1 MNKIFN
7 QILDFPQMV
16 NQKIFNS
23 KLNSV
28 VDDFDSQNGI
38 RFYVKTIYQVAAL
51 IVLLVMEYAIIMGAL
66 DYFQNLEAT
75 VLGKVGSALT
85 FILLAYSAFPIANVI
100 RSRGDSLGG
109 THNGMVEFIF
119 KDFVLTNIR
128 IVGEVVAITGLFVA
142 FTSTLS
148 FLFDSALM
156 NSSGDSMMGS
166 ISSFYALPANALSEL
181 LSMVR
186 LDYLS
191 DQLNSFVTYKL
202 GSTQDFGNG
211 WNLYNLG
218 MLTNSYINVIIGLAA
233 LYVNLAIYKFLYSI
247 VAALV
252 NFVPR
257 LAIPLSIT
265 NKNK

>member
-1 MNKIFN
+1 MNKFFN

-38 RFYVKTIYQVAAL
+38 RFYAKTIYQVAAL
-51 IVLLVMEYAIIMGAL
+51 IVLLAMEYAIIMGAL
-66 DYFQNLEAT
+66 DYFQNSDASMLSKA
-75 VLGKVGSALT
+75 GSILT

-109 THNGMVEFIF
+109 AHNGMVEFIF

-128 IVGEVVAITGLFVA
+128 IIGEVIAIAGLFVA

-148 FLFDSALM
+148 FLFDSSLM
-156 NSSGDSMMGS
+156 NSSGNSMLGS
-166 ISSFYALPANALSEL
+166 ISPLYELPAGAISEL
-181 LSMVR
+181 SSMVH

-191 DQLNSFVTYKL
+191 DQLNSFITYKL
-202 GSTQDFGNG
+202 DASQTFGNG
-211 WNLYNLG
+211 WNFDNLG
-218 MLTNSYINVIIGLAA
+218 MVANSYINVVIGLAV

-247 VAALV
+247 IAALV

-257 LAIPLSIT
+257 LAIPLSI
-265 NKNK
+265 KNN

>member
-1 MNKIFN
+1 MNKILD

-16 NQKIFNS
+16 NQKIFNA

-51 IVLLVMEYAIIMGAL
+51 IVLLAMEYAIIMGAL
-66 DYFQNLEAT
+66 DYFKNSEAT
-75 VLGKVGSALT
+75 VLGKVGSILT

-109 THNGMVEFIF
+109 THNGMVEFVF
-119 KDFVLTNIR
+119 KDFVLTNIK
-128 IVGEVVAITGLFVA
+128 IVGEVIAITGLFVA

-148 FLFDSALM
+148 FLFDSSLM
-156 NSSGDSMMGS
+156 NSSGDSMLSS
-166 ISSFYALPANALSEL
+166 ISPLYALPADAISEL
-181 LSMVR
+181 LSMVH

-191 DQLNSFVTYKL
+191 NQLNSFVTYKL
-202 GSTQDFGNG
+202 DASQNFGNG
-211 WNLYNLG
+211 WNFGNLG
-218 MLTNSYINVIIGLAA
+218 MVANSYINVVIGLAV
-233 LYVNLAIYKFLYSI
+233 LYVNLAIYNFLYNI
-247 VAALV
+247 IAALV

-257 LAIPLSIT
+257 LAIPLSIS
-265 NKNK
+265 NKK

>member
-7 QILDFPQMV
+7 LILDFPQVV

-28 VDDFDSQNGI
+28 VDEFDSQNGV

-51 IVLLVMEYAIIMGAL
+51 IVLLAMETAIIMGAL
-66 DYFQNLEAT
+66 DYFQNSEAT
-75 VLGKVGSALT
+75 LLGKAGGVLT
-85 FILLAYSAFPIANVI
+85 LILLVYSAFPIANVI

-109 THNGMVEFIF
+109 KHNGMVEFIF

-128 IVGEVVAITGLFVA
+128 IVGEVIAITGLFVA

-156 NSSGDSMMGS
+156 NSSGGSMLSS
-166 ISSFYALPANALSEL
+166 ISPLYALPANAISEL
-181 LSMVR
+181 LSMVH
-186 LDYLS
+186 LNYLS
-191 DQLNSFVTYKL
+191 DQLNYFVTYKL
-202 GSTQDFGNG
+202 DASQNFGNG
-211 WNLYNLG
+211 WNFANLG
-218 MLTNSYINVIIGLAA
+218 MVTNSYINVVIGLVV

-247 VAALV
+247 IAALV

-265 NKNK
+265 NNK

>member
-28 VDDFDSQNGI
+28 VEDFDSQNGI
-38 RFYVKTIYQVAAL
+38 RSYAKTIYQVAAL
-51 IVLLVMEYAIIMGAL
+51 MVLLAMEYAVIMAAL
-66 DYFQNLEAT
+66 DYFQNSDASM
-75 VLGKVGSALT
+75 LGKAGSVLT
-85 FILLAYSAFPIANVI
+85 FVLLAYSAFPIANVI

-109 THNGMVEFIF
+109 AHNGMVEFIF

-128 IVGEVVAITGLFVA
+128 IIGKVIAITGLFVA

-156 NSSGDSMMGS
+156 STSGDSMTSCIGPL
-166 ISSFYALPANALSEL
+166 YALPAGAISEL
-181 LSMVR
+181 SSMVH

-191 DQLNSFVTYKL
+191 DQLNSFITYKL
-202 GSTQDFGNG
+202 DSSQTFGNG
-211 WNLYNLG
+211 WNFNNLG
-218 MLTNSYINVIIGLAA
+218 MVANSYINVVIGLAV

-252 NFVPR
+252 NFIPR
-257 LAIPLSIT
+257 LAIPLSI
-265 NKNK
+265 KNN

>member
-1 MNKIFN
+1 MNKFFN

-38 RFYVKTIYQVAAL
+38 RSYATTIYQVAAL
-51 IVLLVMEYAIIMGAL
+51 IVLLAMEYAIITGAL
-66 DYFQNLEAT
+66 DYFQNSDASA
-75 VLGKVGSALT
+75 LGKIGSFLV
-85 FILLAYSAFPIANVI
+85 FILMAYSAFPIASVI

-119 KDFVLTNIR
+119 KDFVLVNIR
-128 IVGEVVAITGLFVA
+128 IVGEVIAITGLFIA

-156 NSSGDSMMGS
+156 NLSGDSMLSS
-166 ISSFYALPANALSEL
+166 ISPLYALPAGAISEL
-181 LSMVR
+181 SSMVH

-191 DQLNSFVTYKL
+191 DQINSFVTYKL
-202 GSTQDFGNG
+202 DASQSFGEG
-211 WNLYNLG
+211 WNFNNLG
-218 MLTNSYINVIIGLAA
+218 MVANSYINVVIGLTV

-247 VAALV
+247 IAALV
-252 NFVPR
+252 DFVPR
-257 LAIPLSIT
+257 LAIPLSI
-265 NKNK
+265 KNN

>member
-1 MNKIFN
+1 
-7 QILDFPQMV
+7 MV

-38 RFYVKTIYQVAAL
+38 RFYAKTIYQVAAL
-51 IVLLVMEYAIIMGAL
+51 IVLLAMEYAIITGAL
-66 DYFQNLEAT
+66 DYFQNSDAT
-75 VLGKVGSALT
+75 TLGKVGSVLT

-119 KDFVLTNIR
+119 KDFVLANIR
-128 IVGEVVAITGLFVA
+128 IVGEVIAITGLFVA

-156 NSSGDSMMGS
+156 NSSGDSMLSS
-166 ISSFYALPANALSEL
+166 ISPLYALPAGAISEL
-181 LSMVR
+181 SSMVH

-191 DQLNSFVTYKL
+191 DKINSFVTYKL
-202 GSTQDFGNG
+202 DVNLSFGDG
-211 WNLYNLG
+211 WSFNNLG
-218 MLTNSYINVIIGLAA
+218 MVANSYINVVIGLAV

-247 VAALV
+247 IAALV
-252 NFVPR
+252 DFVPR
-257 LAIPLSIT
+257 LAVPLSIT
-265 NKNK
+265 NKK

>member
-38 RFYVKTIYQVAAL
+38 RFYAKTIYQVAAL
-51 IVLLVMEYAIIMGAL
+51 IVLLAMEYAIIMGAL
-66 DYFQNLEAT
+66 DYFQNSDAT
-75 VLGKVGSALT
+75 MLGKAGSVLT
-85 FILLAYSAFPIANVI
+85 FVLLAYSAFPIANVI

-109 THNGMVEFIF
+109 AHNGMVEFIF

-128 IVGEVVAITGLFVA
+128 IIGEVIAIAGLFVA

-156 NSSGDSMMGS
+156 NSSGDSMLNS
-166 ISSFYALPANALSEL
+166 ISPLYELPAGAISEL
-181 LSMVR
+181 SSMVH

-191 DQLNSFVTYKL
+191 DQLNSFITYKL
-202 GSTQDFGNG
+202 DASQTFGNG
-211 WNLYNLG
+211 WNFDNLG
-218 MLTNSYINVIIGLAA
+218 MVANSYINVVIGLAV

-247 VAALV
+247 IAALV
-252 NFVPR
+252 NFIPR
-257 LAIPLSIT
+257 LAIPLSI
-265 NKNK
+265 KNN